1 MSKQTNQITAILS
14 GTNSRRSTTVIIHI
28 AFWLLIF
35 KWFLFQAQWVTG
47 DSHPTAT
54 YLIGLQKYIIILA
67 CFYGVSF
74 ALKTKQDAIHTAFYV
89 SLILLFTLTIYGISA
104 YYLYNYINHT
114 QDMPPYYRRFVKNIS
129 QYGAW
134 TFVKDYNVLYFHFE
148 QLGLALFPALT
159 IKIFRVAFK
168 SRLEK
173 LKLEKDNL
181 TLELN
186 FLRSQINPHFL
197 FNTLNSVYSLIEDKD
212 ETAAS
217 MVFALSSMMRYA
229 LYDSNASEIDASKEL
244 YFIKNYIDI
253 QNIRHSNRL
262 SIELNI
268 ADDLDVVKVP
278 SLLLIN
284 FVENA
289 FKHGVDKMVKDS
301 WIKINAWID
310 DTKAFCFEVTNLKPA
325 ANLRKSVGGIGVS
338 NTRRR
343 LDLLYPNRH
352 TLEISEDE
360 KIYNVLLKI
369 W

>member
-1 MSKQTNQITAILS
+1 MSRKTNQLTAILS
-14 GTNSRRSTTVIIHI
+14 GANTNRSTNVVIHVL
-28 AFWLLIF
+28 FWFLIF

-47 DSHPTAT
+47 DQNQQAT
-54 YLIGLQKYIIILA
+54 YLIGLQKYLIILA
-67 CFYGVSF
+67 CFYSTSYVLR
-74 ALKTKQDAIHTAFYV
+74 LKKNAVIIGIYIV
-89 SLILLFTLTIYGISA
+89 LILVITLITYGLSA
-104 YYLYNYINHT
+104 YYLYNYINVHSV
-114 QDMPPYYRRFVKNIS
+114 MPPYYRRFVQNIS
-129 QYGAW
+129 QHGSW
-134 TFVKDYNVLYFHFE
+134 TFIKEYNVLYFHFE

-181 TLELN
+181 MLELN

-217 MVFALSSMMRYA
+217 MVFSLSNMMRYA
-229 LYDSNASEIDASKEL
+229 LYDSNTSEIDASKEL

-253 QNIRHSNRL
+253 QNIRHSKRL

-268 ADDLDVVKVP
+268 ADDLDNFKIP

-289 FKHGVDKMVKDS
+289 FKHGVDKMVKDP
-301 WIKINAWID
+301 WIKISAWID
-310 DTKAFCFEVTNLKPA
+310 STRAFCFQISNLKPA
-325 ANLRKSVGGIGVS
+325 TKNQNAVGGIGVS
-338 NTRRR
+338 NTKRR
-343 LDLLYPNRH
+343 LDILYPGRH
-352 TLEISEDE
+352 LLEIIEDE